1 MATNCVSPQQK
12 KSAEYIAAMEKFNIS
27 SGELEM
33 ILHEYQNAPENA
45 AKFQEGKLSFPSDSY
60 IQKAMYGEESITS
73 DPKVIEI
80 YEKVFSTPFI
90 TSSKVQAIEAAKNAS
105 KYFEEKSIKI
115 RQTKDGK
122 YKVLVAPPVFV
133 ASNVNWARTSENNYE
148 VSSQGDKRFS
158 ALYAT
163 FKEGTIIDGED
174 VGGKTIEWVYQNII
188 KKSGKGK
195 APSKDSKLFIPS
207 REGYKGDII
216 PSEDTIF
223 VFGSNPEGRH
233 GAGAAK
239 VAKDKFGA
247 QYGVGEGLTGNAYA
261 LPTKDLRVKENK
273 GLRSI
278 PKESIIES
286 IKTLYKVATEN
297 PGKQFKVAFRNKLD
311 EATLS
316 GYTGEEMI
324 DMFLSAR
331 PIPSNIIFS
340 EEWLNTGKFNLSKQ
354 EIEDFSYEKGYL
366 PLWQEWAK
374 QNPELI
380 EELRKA
386 TVGKTLTDKFASTRV
401 SQARALADILN
412 EKTSN
417 TTDLVIVP
425 AKDTSK
431 KAKEIGGIDTL
442 RHPDENGMHFGNPFS
457 HTNYVGVQKVMPTV
471 REAVIAFEKW
481 LRGEE
486 YQDVEPERR
495 QWIINQIN
503 SGTLTG
509 KPLIYYTENIP
520 DNSWGV
526 STYNYYTAPNHA
538 HILQKLINEKPL
550 NLSNKGEK
558 FSTFEFYSGAAIGAD
573 TEWEKVAK
581 SIGIKVKNY
590 TVQDWDSLSTTWKNI
605 LDNEYREVVNLLGR
619 RVLDAES
626 YSGKLVRRD
635 MMQADKADAI
645 FAIGKIAS
653 NGYVDGGTGYATT
666 RGILRGI
673 PVYVFDQ
680 TDKQWKVWDTKTN
693 KFIVTSEPVLTPHA
707 AVIGTRQL
715 EESGKEAIKNII
727 LNTIST
733 DNLKSDKKQITE
745 ERTDNEVFFEK
756 QSILREQLKA
766 VYGIDSD
773 FTGEEFRQIA
783 ADIVYEISD
792 IITEVEKNPEA
803 ILKYNSIADVTK
815 VQNASRA
822 SILSQIGIAN
832 ILDYIK
838 SYNFSPSNNPNITGR
853 KDGKKARIIAENINA
868 FLTQGSSLLLQLE
881 GFGITD
887 DFTVNEDV
895 DTQMVEDFNSD
906 NEKESIQETVGSLQ
920 EHWQIESRT
929 ENVFDK
935 ASILVKQALTQCYK
949 MNADGTPVVS
959 KWGVKQR
966 IDGRDALQSIIRWT
980 QGALTLD
987 SMIKKLES
995 HASKE
1000 TWIIPILERL
1010 KDTSGKESTFQS
1022 QFFGV
1027 VSKYFQ
1033 LYSVGKKS
1041 NGQYSVFEVNTHPAL
1056 TDAKNGIS
1064 GLYNAG
1070 AHPLFDSNGNVN
1082 TTALEQLKSIWES
1095 LEKRTLT
1102 PDNANDITEMLS
1114 SVSTLLG
1121 YSVSPEAISEVLDS
1135 KTFIQMTKK
1144 SLQYIVKSLEDNK
1157 SNASWQPFSGSP
1169 KDNGI
1174 INNIGKFITPLTD
1187 KLEDVTNSSFYDSGN
1202 MYQSYVTPSYL
1213 TKLVQKFR
1221 NLSAEEFNAFMEEEY
1236 GKFEQFKQGD
1246 DWRNSWLELF
1256 ESNPLAREIF
1266 AHKVQ
1271 LNFAGSKYMINRGGL
1286 KAMSEAELTISIIA
1300 EYFREE
1306 GFKSSKELAPAWFR
1320 VPLMSNKPSS
1330 EFVRF
1335 FSYRGPNY
1343 KERVLKGCIQL
1354 FTQELSRI
1362 QTVKKRN
1369 ELYSKED
1376 PEWIENFDS
1385 KGSKFCFF
1393 DFLNDVNNARFH
1405 ELVDYVTSYTSKEN
1419 GKIDS
1424 KFEDA
1429 ITELSTLAKTLIKEH
1444 LEAEFAKQYEIWT
1457 NNGVVEAAKSISA
1470 IPENSVPSALE
1481 NFFWNDFLSA
1491 NNLLNLTITDL
1502 AYYKNTEDVQKRLAQ
1517 LHAPGIRPNVDAR
1530 DFEGNKVA
1538 DSKTRTLYL
1547 RDVEIDGEKIK
1558 SNIIANVK
1566 AVFDKKLKELE
1577 GTPQYKITKATY
1589 ESIIESFESGIN
1601 IADAQGYASPTSYR
1615 KKALLFGKW
1624 SEHAEEI
1631 YQKLIKGTYTY
1642 TDLQVAFQPLK
1653 PFVYTQVEHETGIND
1668 GGLPSIKM
1676 GVQNKNSEYLL
1687 ILANAITQNEDTG
1700 LPNYLKAIYQVME
1713 DSHKGTTGTKGNH
1726 IPRVDGIDTVQFES
1740 TVKTGKTGLI
1750 DITDAGS
1757 TEEAIALLED
1767 AVYENKEEH
1776 NYNSTY
1782 VQELNFEDY
1791 CIQQE
1796 VPEHFKDHEQQQGSQ
1811 IRMIIPSD
1819 LHPNKKYK
1827 VEGQELTAKD
1837 FRRRYE
1843 EIISDNIEEAIEEVR
1858 KEFGLDSGTKLTK
1871 NVALAKTLQKEI
1883 LSSPRYGLDLLMA
1896 CLLDENGNF
1905 AVPLGDS
1912 IQSKR
1917 IEQLLN
1923 SIIKNRVN
1931 KQKIAGGPV
1940 VQVSNFGTSR
1950 QLNIRFRDKNNSI
1963 LYTLNEY
1970 LEQGKTEQEWIDYI
1984 NENQSG
1990 IAYYECFA
1998 PVYMQSIFEDF
2009 MDANGNIDVEAM
2021 EKLSPE
2027 LLKMIGY
2034 RIPSED
2040 KYSLAPL
2047 KIVGFMPK
2055 EAGDGVMLPY
2065 EITLITGSDFDID
2078 KFYLMRKEIPIVTK
2092 SRKDIERELI
2102 NILGK
2107 KKIEEIKI
2115 FLDQLSNSD
2124 QKIIAKSNYP
2134 DIWKEY
2140 VKIAYQVKPYKEG
2153 RRYRNNA
2160 IIDMSWEVLTHED
2173 SADKVLNPG
2182 GFEEQKRE
2190 GYLAEAA
2197 RIKNTTTSHLEHLS
2211 TKELKKICES
2221 NKNLAFIGTHTQFY
2235 KQNAAAGSILAI
2247 FAVAK
2252 VAHAC
2257 LESNRFKVDVSEVC
2271 GINSPISIM
2280 GLNLF
2285 GRVEIDAQKDIEGNF
2300 IGKTLGSLVASAA
2313 DAVKDPV
2320 LNLMNINSDTVN
2332 ILNTLIRLGLPFRK
2346 AARLLSSDVVTEL
2359 LKKYNIEKLKN
2370 PKISFN
2376 KILEDSIQ
2384 EISSSNNNL
2393 LDSSIMTEDLTD
2405 EEVENALIKRN
2416 PSVDFKIL
2424 LTLKRIS
2431 SINYAMSGLN
2441 FATRF
2446 NSISS
2451 AVGPL
2456 VIDNLKIENTL
2467 ENFPAGIYNEAEDEV
2482 GIQEVLDRHP
2492 VLESFCK
2499 TVYLARELFGRHIPI
2514 YRNQFMQ
2521 VIHSLQG
2528 TSLLRSLYKD
2538 RKLFSTFSDFYQS
2551 LLLVESGVIDVSP
2564 NTVHYYVR
2572 EFAAQFA
2579 KNNYKTIFA
2588 GNPFIEAIRFDV
2600 DSESKTPVLKINVTG
2615 LDTETKSKLTSG
2627 WLDLYKSGEEGKK
2640 IAIDLFK
2647 YCFYR
2652 GGIGFN
2658 PKTFMHLFP
2667 VQLRMNLEGYKEAF
2681 EGNSTMEGFEVISQ
2695 FIRNNW
2701 SDDSIVPYRR
2711 FKNPLRPHDGGY
2723 VDFLGEEALSLSSV
2737 IAFKTNIKGATYL
2750 YIRTKYDAD
2759 RAVAEFREV
2768 KPLGNNGE
2776 FLEFS
2781 FSSLS
2786 SLSSN
2791 SVVQTPVNPNYAD
2804 NTNGVEITE
2813 AEIVDEPVNSGISE
2827 NNVRTLA
2834 EQVTDSVFSAE
2845 EINEFKS
2852 LGGAVKLSGNS
2863 KVLDLLKS
2871 EIIKA
2876 LEAKGVKVNEKE
2888 VNDIAEK
2895 YC

>member
-115 RQTKDGK
+115 RHTKDGQ
-122 YKVLVAPPVFV
+122 YQVLVTPPVYLGGDIRIEAEIDTILENAPRDGQGRLLAPNGKPSNLTEKQYAQVRTKAFIDWFGDWINNPKTASKVVDENGEPLVVYHSSSVENISIFIPSFSKFGFGAGVFFSDNEKYAKFV
-133 ASNVNWARTSENNYE
+133 SNTTVVYGVFLNIKNPIYTNDLEREKTANLFLLEEPHSIQEWVEEFGTEEGYTEYVNSIEQRDGIIGKDAEKPIQYKDTLEYVVRNANQIKSATDNIGTFSRENDNIYYNIVRNSNSNENLLRTLRQEGLIHRHDTGDRYVLTLNANIKQGSQHDIDSVDRRQLIQQATDKVYKRLESLGFPKNVVIIKDTKSGGTAYVDINEDTLKQVKDAVSLGATIEDVKAIYDLADFLGEKFGVEFGGIISAQQSNEMTHNANPNAFIQDNKVYVVAGRVTADIIAEEFLHPFVNTLFKHNKEIFNSLFKEARKLFPNLKTQIYSNYRGRKNHKFTADDLKQELVAQALSRHFREEYEQSLKEGSLSVQETLKKIEDSENFFTKAWNAIKRLFKNLQDKLIGEKYVFEGKDLKNLSLRQVAQLINASDSSFWIERDKITRFSLDNNVKWSRAAENNY
-148 VSSQGDKRFS
+148 
-158 ALYAT
+158 
-163 FKEGTIIDGED
+163 
-174 VGGKTIEWVYQNII
+174 
-188 KKSGKGK
+188 
-195 APSKDSKLFIPS
+195 
-207 REGYKGDII
+207 
-216 PSEDTIF
+216 
-223 VFGSNPEGRH
+223 
-233 GAGAAK
+233 
-239 VAKDKFGA
+239 
-247 QYGVGEGLTGNAYA
+247 
-261 LPTKDLRVKENK
+261 
-273 GLRSI
+273 
-278 PKESIIES
+278 
-286 IKTLYKVATEN
+286 
-297 PGKQFKVAFRNKLD
+297 
-311 EATLS
+311 
-316 GYTGEEMI
+316 
-324 DMFLSAR
+324 
-331 PIPSNIIFS
+331 
-340 EEWLNTGKFNLSKQ
+340 
-354 EIEDFSYEKGYL
+354 
-366 PLWQEWAK
+366 
-374 QNPELI
+374 
-380 EELRKA
+380 
-386 TVGKTLTDKFASTRV
+386 
-401 SQARALADILN
+401 
-412 EKTSN
+412 
-417 TTDLVIVP
+417 
-425 AKDTSK
+425 
-431 KAKEIGGIDTL
+431 
-442 RHPDENGMHFGNPFS
+442 
-457 HTNYVGVQKVMPTV
+457 
-471 REAVIAFEKW
+471 
-481 LRGEE
+481 
-486 YQDVEPERR
+486 
-495 QWIINQIN
+495 
-503 SGTLTG
+503 
-509 KPLIYYTENIP
+509 
-520 DNSWGV
+520 
-526 STYNYYTAPNHA
+526 
-538 HILQKLINEKPL
+538 
-550 NLSNKGEK
+550 
-558 FSTFEFYSGAAIGAD
+558 EFYSGAATGAD
-573 TEWEKVAK
+573 TEWEKAAK

-590 TVQDWDSLSTTWKNI
+590 TVQDWNNLPTTWKNI
-605 LDNEYREVVNLLGR
+605 LDGEYREVVNLLGR
-619 RVLDAES
+619 RILDAES

-745 ERTDNEVFFEK
+745 ERTGNEVFFEK
-756 QSILREQLKA
+756 QSTLREQLKA

-803 ILKYNSIADVTK
+803 ILKYNSMADVTK
-815 VQNASRA
+815 VQNTSRA

-895 DTQMVEDFNSD
+895 DTQMLEDFNSD

-949 MNADGTPVVS
+949 MNEDGTPVVS

-1095 LEKRTLT
+1095 LEKMTLT
-1102 PDNANDITEMLS
+1102 PDNANNIAEMLS
-1114 SVSTLLG
+1114 DVSTLLG

-1174 INNIGKFITPLTD
+1174 INNIGKFITPLTN

-1221 NLSAEEFNAFMEEEY
+1221 NLSAEEFDAFMEEEY

-1246 DWRNSWLELF
+1246 NWRNSWLELF

-1271 LNFAGSKYMINRGGL
+1271 LNFAGSKYMINRGGS

-1330 EFVRF
+1330 EFIRF

-1405 ELVDYVTSYTSKEN
+1405 ELVDYVTSYTSKED

-1424 KFEDA
+1424 KFEAA
-1429 ITELSTLAKTLIKEH
+1429 ITELSALAKTLIKEH

-1470 IPENSVPSALE
+1470 IPENNVPNALE

-1517 LHAPGIRPNVDAR
+1517 LHAPGVRPNIDAR

-1653 PFVYTQVEHETGIND
+1653 PFVYTQIEHETGIND

-1776 NYNSTY
+1776 SYNSTY

-1871 NVALAKTLQKEI
+1871 NIALAKTLQKEI

-1950 QLNIRFRDKNNSI
+1950 QLNIRFKDKNNSI

-1998 PVYMQSIFEDF
+1998 PVYMQSIFEYF

-2055 EAGDGVMLPY
+2055 EAGDGIMLPY
-2065 EITLITGSDFDID
+2065 EITLITGSD
-2078 KFYLMRKEIPIVTK
+2078 RNVIVST
-2092 SRKDIERELI
+2092 S
-2102 NILGK
+2102 
-2107 KKIEEIKI
+2107 
-2115 FLDQLSNSD
+2115 
-2124 QKIIAKSNYP
+2124 II
-2134 DIWKEY
+2134 
-2140 VKIAYQVKPYKEG
+2140 
-2153 RRYRNNA
+2153 
-2160 IIDMSWEVLTHED
+2160 
-2173 SADKVLNPG
+2173 
-2182 GFEEQKRE
+2182 
-2190 GYLAEAA
+2190 
-2197 RIKNTTTSHLEHLS
+2197 
-2211 TKELKKICES
+2211 
-2221 NKNLAFIGTHTQFY
+2221 
-2235 KQNAAAGSILAI
+2235 
-2247 FAVAK
+2247 
-2252 VAHAC
+2252 
-2257 LESNRFKVDVSEVC
+2257 
-2271 GINSPISIM
+2271 
-2280 GLNLF
+2280 
-2285 GRVEIDAQKDIEGNF
+2285 
-2300 IGKTLGSLVASAA
+2300 
-2313 DAVKDPV
+2313 
-2320 LNLMNINSDTVN
+2320 
-2332 ILNTLIRLGLPFRK
+2332 
-2346 AARLLSSDVVTEL
+2346 
-2359 LKKYNIEKLKN
+2359 
-2370 PKISFN
+2370 
-2376 KILEDSIQ
+2376 
-2384 EISSSNNNL
+2384 
-2393 LDSSIMTEDLTD
+2393 
-2405 EEVENALIKRN
+2405 
-2416 PSVDFKIL
+2416 
-2424 LTLKRIS
+2424 
-2431 SINYAMSGLN
+2431 
-2441 FATRF
+2441 
-2446 NSISS
+2446 
-2451 AVGPL
+2451 
-2456 VIDNLKIENTL
+2456 
-2467 ENFPAGIYNEAEDEV
+2467 
-2482 GIQEVLDRHP
+2482 
-2492 VLESFCK
+2492 
-2499 TVYLARELFGRHIPI
+2499 
-2514 YRNQFMQ
+2514 
-2521 VIHSLQG
+2521 
-2528 TSLLRSLYKD
+2528 
-2538 RKLFSTFSDFYQS
+2538 
-2551 LLLVESGVIDVSP
+2551 
-2564 NTVHYYVR
+2564 
-2572 EFAAQFA
+2572 
-2579 KNNYKTIFA
+2579 
-2588 GNPFIEAIRFDV
+2588 
-2600 DSESKTPVLKINVTG
+2600 
-2615 LDTETKSKLTSG
+2615 
-2627 WLDLYKSGEEGKK
+2627 
-2640 IAIDLFK
+2640 
-2647 YCFYR
+2647 
-2652 GGIGFN
+2652 
-2658 PKTFMHLFP
+2658 
-2667 VQLRMNLEGYKEAF
+2667 
-2681 EGNSTMEGFEVISQ
+2681 
-2695 FIRNNW
+2695 
-2701 SDDSIVPYRR
+2701 
-2711 FKNPLRPHDGGY
+2711 
-2723 VDFLGEEALSLSSV
+2723 
-2737 IAFKTNIKGATYL
+2737 
-2750 YIRTKYDAD
+2750 
-2759 RAVAEFREV
+2759 
-2768 KPLGNNGE
+2768 
-2776 FLEFS
+2776 
-2781 FSSLS
+2781 
-2786 SLSSN
+2786 
-2791 SVVQTPVNPNYAD
+2791 
-2804 NTNGVEITE
+2804 
-2813 AEIVDEPVNSGISE
+2813 
-2827 NNVRTLA
+2827 
-2834 EQVTDSVFSAE
+2834 
-2845 EINEFKS
+2845 
-2852 LGGAVKLSGNS
+2852 
-2863 KVLDLLKS
+2863 
-2871 EIIKA
+2871 
-2876 LEAKGVKVNEKE
+2876 
-2888 VNDIAEK
+2888 
-2895 YC
+2895 

>member
-60 IQKAMYGEESITS
+60 ILKSLYGPESITS
-73 DPKVIEI
+73 DSSLIEL
-80 YEKVFSTPFI
+80 YQKSFSKPFI
-90 TSSKVQAIEAAKNAS
+90 STKERVLKAAELANRFFGS
-105 KYFEEKSIKI
+105 QSVRVRET
-115 RQTKDGK
+115 RDGK
-122 YKVLVAPPVFV
+122 YQLLVTEPVFIPEGSFEEDNRLIWFENRQV
-133 ASNVNWARTSENNYE
+133 NNLLEVLRNKKWIEKIDLNPETKHGLLRKSNGYKVTLGKYFRDMSPEKVKE
-148 VSSQGDKRFS
+148 HFISMLESQGLPVDSFD
-158 ALYAT
+158 
-163 FKEGTIIDGED
+163 IDYDRGVSNILEISLKED
-174 VGGKTIEWVYQNII
+174 VI
-188 KKSGKGK
+188 
-195 APSKDSKLFIPS
+195 SKDKPSAYNGYEGPQVREAYANMLKIYSFLKERIPSLGDIHFISRKEASDMGFSSSTNAFTQNGEVYIVKGMGNVQIVSEEALHPLLNYVQKANSKLFKS
-207 REGYKGDII
+207 LLREAKKTFPTLYAEISYAYKDKTQEVKDNELVTQALARYFAKEFENTN
-216 PSEDTIF
+216 EDNRKTFIDKVKELF
-223 VFGSNPEGRH
+223 LFLTDFFNSLFTKSNPID
-233 GAGAAK
+233 AGK
-239 VAKDKFGA
+239 LPLITLKELA
-247 QYGVGEGLTGNAYA
+247 QL
-261 LPTKDLRVKENK
+261 
-273 GLRSI
+273 
-278 PKESIIES
+278 
-286 IKTLYKVATEN
+286 
-297 PGKQFKVAFRNKLD
+297 
-311 EATLS
+311 
-316 GYTGEEMI
+316 
-324 DMFLSAR
+324 
-331 PIPSNIIFS
+331 
-340 EEWLNTGKFNLSKQ
+340 LNTSDSTWLSKINKEAQ
-354 EIEDFSYEKGYL
+354 E
-366 PLWQEWAK
+366 
-374 QNPELI
+374 N
-380 EELRKA
+380 
-386 TVGKTLTDKFASTRV
+386 
-401 SQARALADILN
+401 
-412 EKTSN
+412 
-417 TTDLVIVP
+417 
-425 AKDTSK
+425 
-431 KAKEIGGIDTL
+431 
-442 RHPDENGMHFGNPFS
+442 
-457 HTNYVGVQKVMPTV
+457 
-471 REAVIAFEKW
+471 REAEKI
-481 LRGEE
+481 E
-486 YQDVEPERR
+486 Y
-495 QWIINQIN
+495 
-503 SGTLTG
+503 S
-509 KPLIYYTENIP
+509 
-520 DNSWGV
+520 
-526 STYNYYTAPNHA
+526 
-538 HILQKLINEKPL
+538 EK
-550 NLSNKGEK
+550 S
-558 FSTFEFYSGAAIGAD
+558 
-573 TEWEKVAK
+573 
-581 SIGIKVKNY
+581 
-590 TVQDWDSLSTTWKNI
+590 
-605 LDNEYREVVNLLGR
+605 DNE
-619 RVLDAES
+619 
-626 YSGKLVRRD
+626 
-635 MMQADKADAI
+635 I
-645 FAIGKIAS
+645 
-653 NGYVDGGTGYATT
+653 
-666 RGILRGI
+666 
-673 PVYVFDQ
+673 
-680 TDKQWKVWDTKTN
+680 
-693 KFIVTSEPVLTPHA
+693 
-707 AVIGTRQL
+707 
-715 EESGKEAIKNII
+715 
-727 LNTIST
+727 
-733 DNLKSDKKQITE
+733 
-745 ERTDNEVFFEK
+745 FFEK

-895 DTQMVEDFNSD
+895 DTQMLEDFNSD

-1082 TTALEQLKSIWES
+1082 ITALEQLKSIWES
-1095 LEKRTLT
+1095 LEKMTLT
-1102 PDNANDITEMLS
+1102 PDNANNIAEMLS

-1174 INNIGKFITPLTD
+1174 INNIGKFITPLTN

-1221 NLSAEEFNAFMEEEY
+1221 NLSAEEFDAFMEEEY

-1246 DWRNSWLELF
+1246 NWRNSWLELF

-1271 LNFAGSKYMINRGGL
+1271 LNFAGSKYMINRGGS

-1405 ELVDYVTSYTSKEN
+1405 ELVDYVTSYTSKED

-1750 DITDAGS
+1750 DITDASS

-1776 NYNSTY
+1776 SYNSTY

-2092 SRKDIERELI
+2092 SRKDIERELV

-2107 KKIEEIKI
+2107 KKINEIKI

-2257 LESNRFKVDVSEVC
+2257 LESNGFKVDVSEVC

-2467 ENFPAGIYNEAEDEV
+2467 ENFPAGIYNEADDEV
-2482 GIQEVLDRHP
+2482 GIQEVLNRHP

-2615 LDTETKSKLTSG
+2615 LDTEAKSKLTSG

-2640 IAIDLFK
+2640 LAIDLFK

-2791 SVVQTPVNPNYAD
+2791 SAVQTPVNPNYAD

-2827 NNVRTLA
+2827 SSARTLA

-2871 EIIKA
+2871 EIVKA